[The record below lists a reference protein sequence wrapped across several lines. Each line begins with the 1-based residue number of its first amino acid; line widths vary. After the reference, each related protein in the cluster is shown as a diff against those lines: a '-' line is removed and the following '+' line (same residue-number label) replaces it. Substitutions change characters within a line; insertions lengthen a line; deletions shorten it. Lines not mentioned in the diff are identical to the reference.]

1 MKEIWSDFVKY
12 ETESDRIKGRF
23 AVPPDSL
30 WFDGHFPGDPILPG
44 IALLKFVQEVLDE
57 NARRQGLKLTLK
69 GFKRVR
75 FRNIARPGCD
85 LDVVILTKDNGD
97 SGSRAFTIYHGQEV
111 VCSGTVTIATDVS

>member
-12 ETESDRIKGRF
+12 ETESDRIKGCF
-23 AVPPDSL
+23 AVPLDSL

-57 NARRQGLKLTLK
+57 NARRKGLKLKLI

-75 FRNIARPGCD
+75 FRNIARPGYD
-85 LDVVILTKDNGD
+85 LDVVILTKDEED
-97 SGSRAFTIYHGQEV
+97 TGSRAFTIYHGQEV